1 VVVAT
6 GVIKLPELNL
16 GYEGAG
22 IVSRIGPNVKKFRI
36 GDRVLFYG
44 KNTFSS
50 VITATKMLFE
60 KIPDEL
66 TFTDASTMPMI
77 FVTAIYSL
85 ITIGRLEKGQ
95 SILIHSACGG
105 VGLAAIQIARMVGA
119 EIYTTVGNEEK
130 VAYLME
136 ELKIPRSRIFD
147 SRGSSFVNDVLRETQ
162 GRGVDLALNS
172 LSGELLHATWR
183 CIAKWGTMVEI
194 GKRDLLGAAKLDMDV
209 FLANRN
215 YCCVDVDQM
224 RDERPEVLER

>member
-50 VITATKMLFE
+50 VITATEMLFE

-147 SRGSSFVNDVLRETQ
+147 SRSSSFVNDVLRETQ
-162 GRGVDLALNS
+162 GKGVDLALNS